1 MTDDNGVPILYKS
14 GSMKG
19 QPRIAHAQA
28 IGSRNLDF
36 YNRGLLRVLSL
47 KNASNTAISASFD
60 VMVITS
66 SLCDTIDEIRYRFNH
81 LDIDRSKLKVYKLF
95 MNETIEEKAL
105 NKEKVSPNHTIIE
118 AKKNFMFGNE
128 NTDDIIC

>member
-1 MTDDNGVPILYKS
+1 
-14 GSMKG
+14 MKVIRFLAKAG

-28 IGSRNLDF
+28 IGNRNLDF
-36 YNRGLLRVLSL
+36 YRRGLLRVLSL

-60 VMVITS
+60 VMIITS

-95 MNETIEEKAL
+95 MNETVEEKAL
-105 NKEKVSPNHTIIE
+105 SKEKVSPNHTIIE
-118 AKKNFMFGNE
+118 AKKNFMFGGE
-128 NTDDIIC
+128 NSDDIIC